1 MVPGH
6 HCWYEEKIVAAIYKM
21 DNQQGPKIQH
31 MELCSM
37 LCGAGWEGSLGENG
51 YMCMSCWAPS
61 CSTKTVRTLLI
72 NYTQTQSHLK
82 KKRKDS
88 GHWGNSDPDNNFE
101 I

>member
-6 HCWYEEKIVAAIYKM
+6 RCWYEEKIVAAIYKM

-51 YMCMSCWAPS
+51 YMCMSC
-61 CSTKTVRTLLI
+61 
-72 NYTQTQSHLK
+72 
-82 KKRKDS
+82 
-88 GHWGNSDPDNNFE
+88 
-101 I
+101 